1 METVATTKEGGFEVN
16 KTVVKQLDK
25 VENEDGTLT
34 YTITLNDG
42 LLFSDGTPVTAK
54 NYLYYTMVFS
64 TLVASEAEGKDRQA
78 GLTIVGFE
86 EFNAYDGTNE
96 GDGVSKTFTGLR
108 LLADNLA
115 RDPRA
120 KITLGC
126 LPSLGLS
133 LVPELV
139 TDFYQQN
146 SNLVM
151 TLTTEH
157 TETLVKKLD
166 LREIDL
172 ALTLQPVQQGEILTT
187 LIAEVPLVYIDRH
200 YRQGAVEIDQI
211 DQQRWISPGPHSLS
225 AAIATRRDF
234 STTRLNVQTYYMA
247 TEFVKR
253 GMGCSITD
261 IFSAQHNLAPE
272 MIHPITPPMAINLCL
287 LRRADVSLSPMAQKF
302 VDFLCQRLRQQLKEI
317 NLRLYPDH
325 KKSIAPLG

>member
-1 METVATTKEGGFEVN
+1 MKLRHLEIFHAVMTC
-16 KTVVKQLDK
+16 
-25 VENEDGTLT
+25 GTLSRAAES
-34 YTITLNDG
+34 LNISQPAASKALKNAEMKLG
-42 LLFSDGTPVTAK
+42 FKLFQRVRGKLLPS
-54 NYLYYTMVFS
+54 
-64 TLVASEAEGKDRQA
+64 SEA
-78 GLTIVGFE
+78 LTLFE
-86 EFNAYDGTNE
+86 KAQNIYQDLDN
-96 GDGVSKTFTGLR
+96 LR

-120 KITLGC
+120 KISLGC

-133 LVPELV
+133 LVPEMV

-146 SNLVM
+146 ANLVM

-172 ALTLQPVQQGEILTT
+172 ALTLQPVQQGEIITT
-187 LIAEVPLVYIDRH
+187 TIAEVPLVYIDRD
-200 YRQGAVEIDQI
+200 YRQGVVAIDEI

-261 IFSAQHNLAPE
+261 IFSARHNLTPT
-272 MIHPITPPMAINLCL
+272 MIHPISPPMTIPLCL
-287 LRRADVSLSPMAQKF
+287 LRRADVSLSPIAHKF
-302 VDFLCQRLRQQLKEI
+302 VDFICQQLRKQLQEI
-317 NLRLYPDH
+317 NLGLYPEN
-325 KKSIAPLG
+325 KKSIAPQG

>member
-1 METVATTKEGGFEVN
+1 MKLRHLEIFYAVMTCGSLSRAAESLNISQPAASKALKSAELKLGF
-16 KTVVKQLDK
+16 
-25 VENEDGTLT
+25 TLFQRVRGKLLPT
-34 YTITLNDG
+34 SEAITLFEKRRAFIRTG
-42 LLFSDGTPVTAK
+42 QPAPAG
-54 NYLYYTMVFS
+54 
-64 TLVASEAEGKDRQA
+64 RQP
-78 GLTIVGFE
+78 
-86 EFNAYDGTNE
+86 
-96 GDGVSKTFTGLR
+96 
-108 LLADNLA
+108 A

-302 VDFLCQRLRQQLKEI
+302 VDFLCQRLRQQLKDI

>member
-1 METVATTKEGGFEVN
+1 
-16 KTVVKQLDK
+16 
-25 VENEDGTLT
+25 
-34 YTITLNDG
+34 
-42 LLFSDGTPVTAK
+42 
-54 NYLYYTMVFS
+54 
-64 TLVASEAEGKDRQA
+64 
-78 GLTIVGFE
+78 
-86 EFNAYDGTNE
+86 
-96 GDGVSKTFTGLR
+96 
-108 LLADNLA
+108 
-115 RDPRA
+115 
-120 KITLGC
+120 
-126 LPSLGLS
+126 
-133 LVPELV
+133 
-139 TDFYQQN
+139 
-146 SNLVM
+146 M

-261 IFSAQHNLAPE
+261 IF
-272 MIHPITPPMAINLCL
+272 PPSTTWP
-287 LRRADVSLSPMAQKF
+287 RR
-302 VDFLCQRLRQQLKEI
+302 
-317 NLRLYPDH
+317 
-325 KKSIAPLG
+325 

>member
-1 METVATTKEGGFEVN
+1 MKLRHLEIFYAVMTCGSLSRAAEALNISQPAASKALKSAEMKLGF
-16 KTVVKQLDK
+16 
-25 VENEDGTLT
+25 TLFQRVRGKLLPT
-34 YTITLNDG
+34 SEAITL
-42 LLFSDGTPVTAK
+42 
-54 NYLYYTMVFS
+54 
-64 TLVASEAEGKDRQA
+64 
-78 GLTIVGFE
+78 FE
-86 EFNAYDGTNE
+86 KAQSIYQDLDN
-96 GDGVSKTFTGLR
+96 LR

-200 YRQGAVEIDQI
+200 YRQG
-211 DQQRWISPGPHSLS
+211 RWRSIRSTSS
-225 AAIATRRDF
+225 AGSRRDR
-234 STTRLNVQTYYMA
+234 TRSLPPSPPVA
-247 TEFVKR
+247 TFPPPAKR
-253 GMGCSITD
+253 PDLLYGHRVREARHGL
-261 IFSAQHNLAPE
+261 QH
-272 MIHPITPPMAINLCL
+272 H
-287 LRRADVSLSPMAQKF
+287 
-302 VDFLCQRLRQQLKEI
+302 
-317 NLRLYPDH
+317 
-325 KKSIAPLG
+325 

>member
-1 METVATTKEGGFEVN
+1 MKLRHLEIFYAVMTCGSLSRAAESLNISQPAASKALKNAELKLGFKLFQRVRG
-16 KTVVKQLDK
+16 K
-25 VENEDGTLT
+25 
-34 YTITLNDG
+34 
-42 LLFSDGTPVTAK
+42 LLPS
-54 NYLYYTMVFS
+54 
-64 TLVASEAEGKDRQA
+64 SEA
-78 GLTIVGFE
+78 LTLFE
-86 EFNAYDGTNE
+86 KAQSIYQDLDN
-96 GDGVSKTFTGLR
+96 LR

-157 TETLVKKLD
+157 TETLVKKLE

-172 ALTLQPVQQGEILTT
+172 ALTLQPVQQGEIITT
-187 LIAEVPLVYIDRH
+187 LIAEVPLVYIDRD
-200 YRQGAVEIDQI
+200 YRQGAVDIKEI

-253 GMGCSITD
+253 GIGCSITD
-261 IFSAQHNLAPE
+261 IFSARHNLSPE
-272 MIHPITPPMAINLCL
+272 MIHPITPPMKINLCL
-287 LRRADVSLSPMAQKF
+287 LRRADVSLSPITQKF
-302 VDFLCQRLRQQLKEI
+302 VDFLCKQLRQQLKEI
-317 NLRLYPDH
+317 NLQLYPDY

>member
-1 METVATTKEGGFEVN
+1 MKLRHLEIFHAVMTC
-16 KTVVKQLDK
+16 
-25 VENEDGTLT
+25 GTLSRAAES
-34 YTITLNDG
+34 LNISQPAASKALKNAEMKLG
-42 LLFSDGTPVTAK
+42 FKLFQRVRGKLLPS
-54 NYLYYTMVFS
+54 
-64 TLVASEAEGKDRQA
+64 SEA
-78 GLTIVGFE
+78 LTLFE
-86 EFNAYDGTNE
+86 KAQNIYQDLDN
-96 GDGVSKTFTGLR
+96 LR

-120 KITLGC
+120 KISLGC

-133 LVPELV
+133 LVPEMV

-146 SNLVM
+146 ANLVM

-172 ALTLQPVQQGEILTT
+172 ALTLQPVQQGEIITT
-187 LIAEVPLVYIDRH
+187 TIAEVPLVYIDRD
-200 YRQGAVEIDQI
+200 YRQGVVAIDEI

-261 IFSAQHNLAPE
+261 IFSARHNLTPT
-272 MIHPITPPMAINLCL
+272 MIHPISPPMTIPLCL
-287 LRRADVSLSPMAQKF
+287 LRRADVSLSPIAHKF
-302 VDFLCQRLRQQLKEI
+302 VDFICRQLRKQLQEI
-317 NLRLYPDH
+317 NPGLYPEN
-325 KKSIAPLG
+325 KKSIAPQG

>member
-1 METVATTKEGGFEVN
+1 MKLRHLEIFYAVMTCGSLSRAAESLNISQPAASKALKNAELKLGFKLFQRVRG
-16 KTVVKQLDK
+16 K
-25 VENEDGTLT
+25 
-34 YTITLNDG
+34 
-42 LLFSDGTPVTAK
+42 LLPS
-54 NYLYYTMVFS
+54 
-64 TLVASEAEGKDRQA
+64 SEA
-78 GLTIVGFE
+78 LTLFE
-86 EFNAYDGTNE
+86 KAQSIYQDLDN
-96 GDGVSKTFTGLR
+96 LR

-172 ALTLQPVQQGEILTT
+172 ALTLQPVQQGEIITT
-187 LIAEVPLVYIDRH
+187 LIAEVPLVYIDRD
-200 YRQGAVEIDQI
+200 YRQGAVDIKEIDQP
-211 DQQRWISPGPHSLS
+211 RWISPGPHSLS

-234 STTRLNVQTYYMA
+234 STTQLNVQTYYMA

-253 GMGCSITD
+253 GIGCSITD
-261 IFSAQHNLAPE
+261 IFSARHNLSPE
-272 MIHPITPPMAINLCL
+272 MIHPITPPMKINLCL
-287 LRRADVSLSPMAQKF
+287 LRRADVSLSPITQKF
-302 VDFLCQRLRQQLKEI
+302 VDFLCKQLRQQLKEI
-317 NLRLYPDH
+317 NLQLYPDH

>member
-1 METVATTKEGGFEVN
+1 MKLRHLEIFYAVMTCGSLSRAAESLNISQPAASKALKNAELKLGFKLFQRVRG
-16 KTVVKQLDK
+16 K
-25 VENEDGTLT
+25 
-34 YTITLNDG
+34 
-42 LLFSDGTPVTAK
+42 LLPS
-54 NYLYYTMVFS
+54 
-64 TLVASEAEGKDRQA
+64 SEA
-78 GLTIVGFE
+78 LTLFE
-86 EFNAYDGTNE
+86 KAQSIYQDLDN
-96 GDGVSKTFTGLR
+96 LR

-172 ALTLQPVQQGEILTT
+172 ALTLQPVQQGEIITT
-187 LIAEVPLVYIDRH
+187 LIAEVPLVYIDRD
-200 YRQGAVEIDQI
+200 YRQGAVDIKEI

-225 AAIATRRDF
+225 AAIAPRRDF

-253 GMGCSITD
+253 GIGCSITD
-261 IFSAQHNLAPE
+261 IFSARHNLSPE
-272 MIHPITPPMAINLCL
+272 MIHPITPPMKINLCL
-287 LRRADVSLSPMAQKF
+287 LRRADVSLSPITQKF
-302 VDFLCQRLRQQLKEI
+302 VDFLCKQLRQQLKEI
-317 NLRLYPDH
+317 NLQLYPDH

>member
-1 METVATTKEGGFEVN
+1 MKLRHLEIFHAVMTC
-16 KTVVKQLDK
+16 
-25 VENEDGTLT
+25 GTLSRAAES
-34 YTITLNDG
+34 LNISQPAASKALKNAEQKLG
-42 LLFSDGTPVTAK
+42 FKLFQRVRGKLLPS
-54 NYLYYTMVFS
+54 
-64 TLVASEAEGKDRQA
+64 SEA
-78 GLTIVGFE
+78 LMLFE
-86 EFNAYDGTNE
+86 KAQNIYHDLDN
-96 GDGVSKTFTGLR
+96 LR

-120 KITLGC
+120 KISLGC

-146 SNLVM
+146 ANLVM

-172 ALTLQPVQQGEILTT
+172 ALTLQPVQQGEITST
-187 LIAEVPLVYIDRH
+187 AIAEVPLVYIDRD
-200 YRQGAVEIDQI
+200 YRQGEVVIEEI

-261 IFSAQHNLAPE
+261 IFSARHNLAPA
-272 MIHPITPPMAINLCL
+272 MIHPIAPPMITLCL
-287 LRRADVSLSPMAQKF
+287 LRRADVSLSPISQKF
-302 VDFLCQRLRQQLKEI
+302 VDFLCIRLRQQLQEI
-317 NLRLYPDH
+317 NLELYPEH
-325 KKSIAPLG
+325 KKSIAPQRQML

>member
-1 METVATTKEGGFEVN
+1 MKLRHLEIFYAVMTCGSLSRAAESLNISQPAASKALKNAELKLGFKLFQRVRG
-16 KTVVKQLDK
+16 K
-25 VENEDGTLT
+25 
-34 YTITLNDG
+34 
-42 LLFSDGTPVTAK
+42 LLPT
-54 NYLYYTMVFS
+54 
-64 TLVASEAEGKDRQA
+64 SEA
-78 GLTIVGFE
+78 LTLFE
-86 EFNAYDGTNE
+86 KAQSIYQDLDN
-96 GDGVSKTFTGLR
+96 LR

-172 ALTLQPVQQGEILTT
+172 ALTLQPVQQGEIITT
-187 LIAEVPLVYIDRH
+187 LIAEVPLVYIDRD
-200 YRQGAVEIDQI
+200 YRQGAVDIKEI

-253 GMGCSITD
+253 GIGCSITD
-261 IFSAQHNLAPE
+261 IFSARHNLSPD
-272 MIHPITPPMAINLCL
+272 MIHPITPPMKINLCL
-287 LRRADVSLSPMAQKF
+287 LRRADVSLSPITQKF
-302 VDFLCQRLRQQLKEI
+302 VDFLCRQLRQQLKEI
-317 NLRLYPDH
+317 NLQLYPDH

>member
-1 METVATTKEGGFEVN
+1 MKLRHLEIFYAVMTCGSLSRAAESLNISQPAASKALKNAELKLGFKLFQRVRG
-16 KTVVKQLDK
+16 K
-25 VENEDGTLT
+25 
-34 YTITLNDG
+34 
-42 LLFSDGTPVTAK
+42 LLPS
-54 NYLYYTMVFS
+54 
-64 TLVASEAEGKDRQA
+64 SEA
-78 GLTIVGFE
+78 LTLFE
-86 EFNAYDGTNE
+86 KAQSIYQDLDN
-96 GDGVSKTFTGLR
+96 LR

-172 ALTLQPVQQGEILTT
+172 ALTLQPVQQGEIITT
-187 LIAEVPLVYIDRH
+187 LIAEVPLVYIDRN
-200 YRQGAVEIDQI
+200 YRQGAVDIKEI

-225 AAIATRRDF
+225 ASIATRRDF

-253 GMGCSITD
+253 GIGCSITD
-261 IFSAQHNLAPE
+261 IFSARHNLSPE
-272 MIHPITPPMAINLCL
+272 MIHPITPPMKINLCL
-287 LRRADVSLSPMAQKF
+287 LRRADVSLSPITQKF
-302 VDFLCQRLRQQLKEI
+302 VDFLCKQLRQQLKEI
-317 NLRLYPDH
+317 NLQLYPDH

>member
-1 METVATTKEGGFEVN
+1 MKLRHLEIFHAVMTC
-16 KTVVKQLDK
+16 
-25 VENEDGTLT
+25 GTLSRAAES
-34 YTITLNDG
+34 LNISQPAASKALKNAEQKLG
-42 LLFSDGTPVTAK
+42 FKLFQRVRGKLLPS
-54 NYLYYTMVFS
+54 
-64 TLVASEAEGKDRQA
+64 SEA
-78 GLTIVGFE
+78 LMLFE
-86 EFNAYDGTNE
+86 KAQNIYQDLDN
-96 GDGVSKTFTGLR
+96 LR

-120 KITLGC
+120 KMSLGC

-146 SNLVM
+146 ANLVM

-172 ALTLQPVQQGEILTT
+172 ALTLQPVQQGEITST
-187 LIAEVPLVYIDRH
+187 AIAEVPLVYIDRD
-200 YRQGAVEIDQI
+200 YRQGEVAIEEI

-261 IFSAQHNLAPE
+261 IFSARHNLAPA
-272 MIHPITPPMAINLCL
+272 MIHPIAPPMMITLCL
-287 LRRADVSLSPMAQKF
+287 LRRADVSLSPISQKF
-302 VDFLCQRLRQQLKEI
+302 VDFLCTRLRQQLQEI
-317 NLRLYPDH
+317 NLELYPEH
-325 KKSIAPLG
+325 KKSIAPQRQML

>member
-1 METVATTKEGGFEVN
+1 MKLRHLEIFYAMMTCGSLSRAAESLNISQPAASKALKNAELKLGFKLFQRVRG
-16 KTVVKQLDK
+16 K
-25 VENEDGTLT
+25 
-34 YTITLNDG
+34 
-42 LLFSDGTPVTAK
+42 LLPS
-54 NYLYYTMVFS
+54 
-64 TLVASEAEGKDRQA
+64 SEA
-78 GLTIVGFE
+78 LTLFE
-86 EFNAYDGTNE
+86 KAQSIYQDLDN
-96 GDGVSKTFTGLR
+96 LR

-172 ALTLQPVQQGEILTT
+172 ALTLQPVQQGEIITT
-187 LIAEVPLVYIDRH
+187 LIAEVPLVYIDRD
-200 YRQGAVEIDQI
+200 YRQGAVDIKEI

-253 GMGCSITD
+253 GIGCSITD
-261 IFSAQHNLAPE
+261 IFSARHNLSPE
-272 MIHPITPPMAINLCL
+272 MIHPITPPMKINLCL
-287 LRRADVSLSPMAQKF
+287 LRRADVSLSPITQKF
-302 VDFLCQRLRQQLKEI
+302 VDFLCKQLRQQLKEI
-317 NLRLYPDH
+317 NLQLYPDH

>member
-1 METVATTKEGGFEVN
+1 MKLRHLEIFYAVMTCGSLSRAAESLNISQPAASKALKSAELKLGF
-16 KTVVKQLDK
+16 
-25 VENEDGTLT
+25 TLFQRVRGKLLPT
-34 YTITLNDG
+34 SEAITL
-42 LLFSDGTPVTAK
+42 FEKA
-54 NYLYYTMVFS
+54 
-64 TLVASEAEGKDRQA
+64 Q
-78 GLTIVGFE
+78 TIYQDLD
-86 EFNAYDGTNE
+86 N
-96 GDGVSKTFTGLR
+96 LR

-146 SNLVM
+146 SNLLM

-157 TETLVKKLD
+157 TETLVRKLD

-200 YRQGAVEIDQI
+200 YRQGAVDISEI

-225 AAIATRRDF
+225 AASPVKIGKPILF
-234 STTRLNVQTYYMA
+234 PPRL
-247 TEFVKR
+247 
-253 GMGCSITD
+253 
-261 IFSAQHNLAPE
+261 HNLPAE
-272 MIHPITPPMAINLCL
+272 QRQTQYMVAVYFIGLAITG
-287 LRRADVSLSPMAQKF
+287 AQE
-302 VDFLCQRLRQQLKEI
+302 LQQ
-317 NLRLYPDH
+317 P
-325 KKSIAPLG
+325 APLLKRDIETHIERRIGFTHPFHPLQGNAAVGKGSDVAVT

>member
-1 METVATTKEGGFEVN
+1 MKLRHLEIFYAVMTCGSLSRAAESLNISQPAASKALKNAELKLGFKLFQRVRG
-16 KTVVKQLDK
+16 K
-25 VENEDGTLT
+25 
-34 YTITLNDG
+34 
-42 LLFSDGTPVTAK
+42 LLPS
-54 NYLYYTMVFS
+54 
-64 TLVASEAEGKDRQA
+64 SEA
-78 GLTIVGFE
+78 LTLFE
-86 EFNAYDGTNE
+86 KAQSIYQDLDN
-96 GDGVSKTFTGLR
+96 LR

-172 ALTLQPVQQGEILTT
+172 ALTLQPVQQGEIITT
-187 LIAEVPLVYIDRH
+187 LIAEVPLVYIDRN
-200 YRQGAVEIDQI
+200 YRQGAVDIKEI

-253 GMGCSITD
+253 GIGCSITD
-261 IFSAQHNLAPE
+261 IFSARHNLSPE
-272 MIHPITPPMAINLCL
+272 MIHPITPPMKINLCL
-287 LRRADVSLSPMAQKF
+287 LRRADVSLSPITQKL
-302 VDFLCQRLRQQLKEI
+302 VDFLCKQLRQQLKEI
-317 NLRLYPDH
+317 NLQLYPDY

>member
-1 METVATTKEGGFEVN
+1 MKLRHLEIFYAVMTCGSLSRAAESLNISQPAASKALKNAELKLGFKLFQRVRG
-16 KTVVKQLDK
+16 K
-25 VENEDGTLT
+25 
-34 YTITLNDG
+34 
-42 LLFSDGTPVTAK
+42 LLPS
-54 NYLYYTMVFS
+54 
-64 TLVASEAEGKDRQA
+64 SEA
-78 GLTIVGFE
+78 LTLFE
-86 EFNAYDGTNE
+86 KAQSIYQDLDN
-96 GDGVSKTFTGLR
+96 LR

-172 ALTLQPVQQGEILTT
+172 ALTLQPVQQGEIITT
-187 LIAEVPLVYIDRH
+187 LIAEVPLVYIDRD
-200 YRQGAVEIDQI
+200 YRQGAVDIKEI

-253 GMGCSITD
+253 GIGCSITD
-261 IFSAQHNLAPE
+261 IFSARHNLSPE
-272 MIHPITPPMAINLCL
+272 MIHPITPPMKINLCL
-287 LRRADVSLSPMAQKF
+287 LRRADVSLSPITQKF
-302 VDFLCQRLRQQLKEI
+302 VDFLCKQLRQQLKEI
-317 NLRLYPDH
+317 NLQLYPDY
-325 KKSIAPLG
+325 KK

>member
-1 METVATTKEGGFEVN
+1 MKLRHLEIFHAVMTC
-16 KTVVKQLDK
+16 
-25 VENEDGTLT
+25 GTLSRAAES
-34 YTITLNDG
+34 LNISQPAASKALKNAETKLG
-42 LLFSDGTPVTAK
+42 FKLFQRVRGKLLPS
-54 NYLYYTMVFS
+54 
-64 TLVASEAEGKDRQA
+64 SEA
-78 GLTIVGFE
+78 LTLFE
-86 EFNAYDGTNE
+86 KAQNIYQDLDN
-96 GDGVSKTFTGLR
+96 LR

-120 KITLGC
+120 KISLGC

-133 LVPELV
+133 LVPEMV

-146 SNLVM
+146 ANLVM

-172 ALTLQPVQQGEILTT
+172 ALTLQPVQQGEIIPTT
-187 LIAEVPLVYIDRH
+187 IAEVPLVYIDRD
-200 YRQGAVEIDQI
+200 YRQGVVAIDEI

-261 IFSAQHNLAPE
+261 IFSARHNLTPT
-272 MIHPITPPMAINLCL
+272 MIHPISPPMTIPLCL
-287 LRRADVSLSPMAQKF
+287 LRRADVSLSPIAHKF
-302 VDFLCQRLRQQLKEI
+302 VDFICLQLRKQLPEI
-317 NLRLYPDH
+317 NLGLYPEN
-325 KKSIAPLG
+325 KKSIAPQG

>member
-1 METVATTKEGGFEVN
+1 MKLRHLEIFHAVMTC
-16 KTVVKQLDK
+16 
-25 VENEDGTLT
+25 GTLSRAAES
-34 YTITLNDG
+34 LNISQPAASKALKNAEQKLG
-42 LLFSDGTPVTAK
+42 FKLFQRVRGKLLPS
-54 NYLYYTMVFS
+54 
-64 TLVASEAEGKDRQA
+64 SEA
-78 GLTIVGFE
+78 LMLFE
-86 EFNAYDGTNE
+86 KAQNIYHDLDN
-96 GDGVSKTFTGLR
+96 LR

-120 KITLGC
+120 KISLGC

-146 SNLVM
+146 ANLVM

-172 ALTLQPVQQGEILTT
+172 ALTLQPVQQGEITST
-187 LIAEVPLVYIDRH
+187 AIAEVPLVYIDRD
-200 YRQGAVEIDQI
+200 YRQGEVVIE
-211 DQQRWISPGPHSLS
+211 QQRWISPGPHSLS

-261 IFSAQHNLAPE
+261 IFSARHNLAPA
-272 MIHPITPPMAINLCL
+272 MIHPIAPPMMITLCL
-287 LRRADVSLSPMAQKF
+287 LRRADVSLSPISQKF
-302 VDFLCQRLRQQLKEI
+302 VDFLCIRLRQQLQEI
-317 NLRLYPDH
+317 NLELYPEH
-325 KKSIAPLG
+325 KKSIAPQRQML

>member
-1 METVATTKEGGFEVN
+1 MKLRHLEIFHAVMTCGSLSRAAEALNISQPAASKALKSAEMKLGF
-16 KTVVKQLDK
+16 
-25 VENEDGTLT
+25 TLFQRVRGKLLPT
-34 YTITLNDG
+34 SEAITL
-42 LLFSDGTPVTAK
+42 
-54 NYLYYTMVFS
+54 
-64 TLVASEAEGKDRQA
+64 
-78 GLTIVGFE
+78 FE
-86 EFNAYDGTNE
+86 KAQSIYQDLDN
-96 GDGVSKTFTGLR
+96 LR

-200 YRQGAVEIDQI
+200 YRQGAVDISQI

-247 TEFVKR
+247 TEFREARHGLQHHRYLFRPAQPGSRDDPPHYAADCHQPLPAAPGRCFAESNGAKVR
-253 GMGCSITD
+253 R
-261 IFSAQHNLAPE
+261 FSLPASAPA
-272 MIHPITPPMAINLCL
+272 TQG
-287 LRRADVSLSPMAQKF
+287 D
-302 VDFLCQRLRQQLKEI
+302 
-317 NLRLYPDH
+317 
-325 KKSIAPLG
+325 

>member
-1 METVATTKEGGFEVN
+1 MKLRHLEIFYAVMTCGSLSRAAESLNISQPAASKALKNAELKLGFKLFQRVRG
-16 KTVVKQLDK
+16 K
-25 VENEDGTLT
+25 
-34 YTITLNDG
+34 
-42 LLFSDGTPVTAK
+42 LLPS
-54 NYLYYTMVFS
+54 
-64 TLVASEAEGKDRQA
+64 SEA
-78 GLTIVGFE
+78 LTLFE
-86 EFNAYDGTNE
+86 KAQSIYQDLDN
-96 GDGVSKTFTGLR
+96 LR

-172 ALTLQPVQQGEILTT
+172 ALTLQLVQQGEIITT
-187 LIAEVPLVYIDRH
+187 LIAEVPLVYIDRN
-200 YRQGAVEIDQI
+200 YRQGAVDIKEI

-253 GMGCSITD
+253 GIGCSITD
-261 IFSAQHNLAPE
+261 IFSARHNLSPE
-272 MIHPITPPMAINLCL
+272 MIHPITPPMKINLCL
-287 LRRADVSLSPMAQKF
+287 LRRADVSLSPITQKF
-302 VDFLCQRLRQQLKEI
+302 VDFLCKQLRQQLKEI
-317 NLRLYPDH
+317 NLQLYPDY

>member
-1 METVATTKEGGFEVN
+1 MKLRHLEIFYAVMTCGSLSRAAESLNISQPAASKALKNAELKLGFKLFQRVRG
-16 KTVVKQLDK
+16 K
-25 VENEDGTLT
+25 
-34 YTITLNDG
+34 
-42 LLFSDGTPVTAK
+42 LLPS
-54 NYLYYTMVFS
+54 
-64 TLVASEAEGKDRQA
+64 SEA
-78 GLTIVGFE
+78 LTLFE
-86 EFNAYDGTNE
+86 KAQSIYQDLDN
-96 GDGVSKTFTGLR
+96 LR

-115 RDPRA
+115 RDTRA

-172 ALTLQPVQQGEILTT
+172 ALTLQPVQQGEIITT
-187 LIAEVPLVYIDRH
+187 LIAEVPLVYIDRN
-200 YRQGAVEIDQI
+200 YRQGAVDIKEI

-253 GMGCSITD
+253 GIGCSITD
-261 IFSAQHNLAPE
+261 IFSARHNLSPE
-272 MIHPITPPMAINLCL
+272 MIHPITPPMKINLCL
-287 LRRADVSLSPMAQKF
+287 LRRADVSLSPITQKF
-302 VDFLCQRLRQQLKEI
+302 VDFLCKQLRQQLKEI
-317 NLRLYPDH
+317 NLQLYPDY